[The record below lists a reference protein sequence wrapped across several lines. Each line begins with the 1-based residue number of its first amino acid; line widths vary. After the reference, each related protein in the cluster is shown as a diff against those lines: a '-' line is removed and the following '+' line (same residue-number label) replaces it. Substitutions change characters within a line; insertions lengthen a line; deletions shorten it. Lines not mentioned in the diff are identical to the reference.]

1 MGPEAAETP
10 QRRVYVRI
18 SLIQRRLAEITSIL
32 VWSYLLI
39 KIFVYDFDNY
49 LVKTYMPR
57 FSWVIKYKLFVFLAI
72 VVILLFLLGT
82 KKFLKLAGF
91 IVIYPLFL
99 FIWRLP
105 KLLFGNK
112 NWMGLFLALGTSA
125 SFFRSFR
132 LNLAISTALLIAGLL
147 ILISSSKSVLFISM
161 GILFL
166 YLLIHFSRRF
176 SHSLKKF
183 DVLTKMSNY
192 ILGLWTSIKESTGD
206 SNTQGQTENAEDI
219 KKREVARANRLQWLL
234 VLNKICLFLISKLR
248 YIQKGASTI
257 IYYFLN
263 LAGSIITTI
272 GVFAFLNLGLYKV
285 DHASFSYQAGVRLID
300 FIFYSFGL
308 FFSGIDS
315 GISAIGDSA
324 KALAITE
331 VCFRWLVVV
340 VLAYYFLNI
349 VKKRHLSDIET
360 SIVQLREQGS
370 GLEQIIKSEYQ
381 LSVDEA
387 LREVERARGS
397 MLVLISYFVSHI
409 DIGED

>member
-1 MGPEAAETP
+1 MGPEATETP
-10 QRRVYVRI
+10 QQRVYVRT
-18 SLIQRRLAEITSIL
+18 SLIQRRLAEISSIL
-32 VWSYLLI
+32 VWSYLFI
-39 KIFVYDFDNY
+39 KVFVYDFDSR
-49 LVKTYMPR
+49 LVKTYIPKI
-57 FSWVIKYKLFVFLAI
+57 SWVIEYKLFVFLA
-72 VVILLFLLGT
+72 VVVLLLFLLGT
-82 KKFLKLAGF
+82 KMFLKLVGF
-91 IVIYPLFL
+91 IAIYPLFL

-112 NWMGLFLALGTSA
+112 NWMGLFLALGTSV

-132 LNLAISTALLIAGLL
+132 LNMAISTAVLLAGLL
-147 ILISSSKSVLFISM
+147 ILISSSKNIVFVSM

-166 YLLIHFSRRF
+166 YLLLHFSRRF

-183 DVLTKMSNY
+183 DVINKMSIY
-192 ILGLWTSIKESTGD
+192 ILDLWTSIRQSTGEP
-206 SNTQGQTENAEDI
+206 STPEQTETAGDI
-219 KKREVARANRLQWLL
+219 IKREEARANRLQWLL
-234 VLNKICLFLISKLR
+234 VLNKVCLFLISKLR

-257 IYYFLN
+257 FYYFLN

-272 GVFAFLNLGLYKV
+272 GVFAFLNLGLYRV
-285 DHASFSYQAGVRLID
+285 YHASFSYQPGVRFID

-315 GISAIGDSA
+315 GISAIGDFA

-331 VCFRWLVVV
+331 ICFRWLVVV

-349 VKKRHLSDIET
+349 VKKKHLSDIET
-360 SIVQLREQGS
+360 SIIQLREQGS
-370 GLEQIIKSEYQ
+370 GVEQIIRCEYH

-409 DIGED
+409 DIGGD